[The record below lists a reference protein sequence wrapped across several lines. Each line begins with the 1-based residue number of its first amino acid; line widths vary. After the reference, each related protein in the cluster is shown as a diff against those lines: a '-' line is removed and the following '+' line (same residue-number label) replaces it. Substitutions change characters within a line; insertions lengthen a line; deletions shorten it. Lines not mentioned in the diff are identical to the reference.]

1 VGGGI
6 GVLVVLADGVDA
18 QGGYAGGGE
27 ETLEGGGLEFGY
39 SAGASEASRGRGGG
53 GGGGGGLGGGTAG
66 GGQRVEA
73 GGRGG

>member
-1 VGGGI
+1 MGGGI

-39 SAGASEASRGRGGG
+39 SAGASEASRGRGGWG
-53 GGGGGGLGGGTAG
+53 GG
-66 GGQRVEA
+66 EA
-73 GGRGG
+73 WRGKGRGGTKS

>member
-39 SAGASEASRGRGGG
+39 SAGASEASPGRGGG
-53 GGGGGGLGGGTAG
+53 GGGGMERERPG